1 MEICRGEVQIERTW
15 FNNASSP
22 APPLFHL
29 GLHERKLVCVTSG
42 NSNLGT
48 RLAKLL
54 IRRGYLVRVTVQHPG
69 YYIRSHSHFST
80 FCDHRKILKWS
91 ALQTWFGYGFG
102 VGDVEGSMIRGLE
115 SSVVADM
122 KDVASLRRA
131 FRGCHAV
138 FHTSSFIDPWGISG
152 YSVSMHSNVKYLTEL
167 CYINLLRPRSLT
179 HAKLRNNN
187 VKY

>member
-1 MEICRGEVQIERTW
+1 MEICRGDVQIERTW
-15 FNNASSP
+15 FNNPSSP

-29 GLHERKLVCVTSG
+29 GLHARKLVCVTSG

-54 IRRGYLVRVTVQHPG
+54 LRRGYLVRVTVQHPG

-80 FCDHRKILKWS
+80 FYVYRKILKWS
-91 ALQTWFGYGFG
+91 ALQTWFGYRFG
-102 VGDVEGSMIRGLE
+102 ADDVEGFKEREEVIRGLE
-115 SSVVADM
+115 SLVVADM
-122 KDVASLRRA
+122 KNVESLSRA

-152 YSVSMHSNVKYLTEL
+152 YSVSMYSYVK
-167 CYINLLRPRSLT
+167 
-179 HAKLRNNN
+179 
-187 VKY
+187 